1 MGKAIRV
8 ENLSGVLV
16 SQYGKEKQGDADYKN
31 CRPFTILFIKPYQ
44 PTNHMAYGPAL
55 GILTLISV
63 LREAFG
69 DRVKPLF
76 RDMKLYGEEPE
87 NIARLISECSPDVVA
102 VSALNIEAV
111 SSHKIAE
118 ICKRI
123 EPSILTIIGGP
134 YTLRQA
140 EAIFSESEF
149 DWVFEGAS
157 DRSLPQALARHFN
170 DLPLGEDIP
179 GFSYRSGSLIVRNST
194 QDLITDLDAIPIPA
208 WDLHDFEVH
217 RKRDKPR
224 IITNLDERTYAYLFT
239 SRGCPYLCNY
249 CHDIFTKRFV
259 YQSSERILNEM
270 TLLHD
275 DYGVTEFHFVD
286 DIFNLHRPHAQEVM
300 NSIADR
306 WGKNL
311 YLAFPNGLRGDIL
324 DQKTI
329 DAMVRA
335 GTYNATVS
343 IETVTP
349 RLQKLVEKKLDV
361 NKAKWAIEEFD
372 RQDVVVHGSFMYGFP
387 TETVAE
393 IKKTLHYAI
402 RSPLLHAHFFAVV
415 PQRGTPIYDMA
426 MQENDEATI
435 AMNTLDSDANDYN
448 GGGSWYQLAY
458 GYPLRRFLFFGMLRF
473 YFYPPRMLRLL
484 RAYGAKSFIG
494 FFGLLHM
501 ISNKFWRFICQ
512 SP

>member
-1 MGKAIRV
+1 
-8 ENLSGVLV
+8 
-16 SQYGKEKQGDADYKN
+16 
-31 CRPFTILFIKPYQ
+31 
-44 PTNHMAYGPAL
+44 
-55 GILTLISV
+55 
-63 LREAFG
+63 
-69 DRVKPLF
+69 
-76 RDMKLYGEEPE
+76 
-87 NIARLISECSPDVVA
+87 
-102 VSALNIEAV
+102 
-111 SSHKIAE
+111 
-118 ICKRI
+118 
-123 EPSILTIIGGP
+123 
-134 YTLRQA
+134 
-140 EAIFSESEF
+140 
-149 DWVFEGAS
+149 
-157 DRSLPQALARHFN
+157 
-170 DLPLGEDIP
+170 
-179 GFSYRSGSLIVRNST
+179 
-194 QDLITDLDAIPIPA
+194 
-208 WDLHDFEVH
+208 
-217 RKRDKPR
+217 
-224 IITNLDERTYAYLFT
+224 
-239 SRGCPYLCNY
+239 
-249 CHDIFTKRFV
+249 
-259 YQSSERILNEM
+259 
-270 TLLHD
+270 
-275 DYGVTEFHFVD
+275 
-286 DIFNLHRPHAQEVM
+286 
-300 NSIADR
+300 
-306 WGKNL
+306 
-311 YLAFPNGLRGDIL
+311 
-324 DQKTI
+324 
-329 DAMVRA
+329 MVRA